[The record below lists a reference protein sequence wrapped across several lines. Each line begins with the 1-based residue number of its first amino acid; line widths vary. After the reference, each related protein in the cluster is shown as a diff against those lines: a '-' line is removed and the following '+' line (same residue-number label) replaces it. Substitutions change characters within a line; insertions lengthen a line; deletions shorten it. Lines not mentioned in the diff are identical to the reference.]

1 MSGATTPQSGGLAD
15 FVIALDNAKAMR
27 VGENDHPEYD
37 WNSNDLQEQLV
48 QIFFQ
53 SVRTP
58 DFAARYKLM
67 ARFHKW
73 IVDVLTPAF
82 KRSQTTPERRADALA
97 LALHGYKMIAHL
109 RDAEAGKGECRLA
122 YDLLYGWYTGIQK
135 ASHNAAA
142 SNSAYFEEWLG
153 SLAYSTT
160 YALAKRFMFSEGD
173 STQYGSFKDFKYMC
187 HEFALL
193 HLASDKD
200 SSPTNVYHQFVK
212 PSPGSYIRK
221 DGKLVRSGRCGK
233 ETFRFTEPI
242 MLYLRSHPV
251 FATLSAMYGQ
261 QILNDYRT
269 ITKAKEQYPSQQTP
283 PFRPISLAGKWAPRA
298 SSKLFAPLRQLI
310 MRHVVPESEVWKQ
323 TAMEKDNKDSI
334 KKAELKIDTVYRQRL
349 SAINKAL
356 ETVQVKQCEKN
367 WASIDFDKHVTSV
380 TLARQKKAF
389 AKTQDGDKDREQC
402 ASNFADFME
411 RVKAGTSTAKGKKVA
426 INDFV
431 KEALSLNRKFSVL
444 RNHDSAPQDSL
455 VNEKALLDGQ
465 WDDKGTTIS
474 KLGDCI
480 AMVDVS
486 GSMESDNYYPLRTAI
501 GLGIRIAEKSRL
513 GNRVMTFSERPT
525 WVDLSDKPSFTD
537 RVGKVSDADWGMNTN
552 FYAAFQLIL
561 DAVVATKLTPED
573 VGKLTLVILSDM
585 QMDVADM
592 SAPDNSTLFTNIAKS
607 FTEQGLNTCGV
618 PYPVPKVVFWNL
630 RKTNGF
636 PTAST
641 DTNSVMVSG
650 GSDALLNDLCEN
662 GLESFSEINPW
673 NSFVE
678 IVSKER
684 YAALDSVF
692 AEFTG

>member
-15 FVIALDNAKAMR
+15 FVIALDNAKTMR

-73 IVDVLTPAF
+73 IVDLLTPAF

-122 YDLLYGWYTGIQK
+122 YDLLYGWYTGVQK
-135 ASHNAAA
+135 ASQNAAA

-153 SLAYSTT
+153 GLAYSTT
-160 YALAKRFMFSEGD
+160 YALAKRFMFSECD
-173 STQYGSFKDFKYMC
+173 STQYGSFKDFKYIC

-193 HLASDKD
+193 HLASEKD

-212 PSPGSYIRK
+212 SSPGSYIGK
-221 DGKLVRSGRCGK
+221 DGKIVRSGRCGK

-251 FATLSAMYGQ
+251 LATLSAMYGQ

-283 PFRPISLAGKWAPRA
+283 PFQPISLAGKWAPRA

-323 TAMEKDNKDSI
+323 TAMEKNNKDSI
-334 KKAELKIDTVYRQRL
+334 KKAELKSDTVYRQRL
-349 SAINKAL
+349 SSINKAL

-380 TLARQKKAF
+380 TLSRQKNAF

-402 ASNFADFME
+402 ASNFAAFME

-426 INDFV
+426 ISDFV
-431 KEALSLNRKFSVL
+431 KEAIQVNCEI
-444 RNHDSAPQDSL
+444 SACHYKNEAFMNTL
-455 VNEKALLDGQ
+455 INEKALLDSQ
-465 WDDKGTTIS
+465 WDDKGSTIS
-474 KLGDCI
+474 NLSDCI

-513 GNRVMTFSERPT
+513 GNRVMTFSQRPS
-525 WVDLSDKPSFTD
+525 WIDLSSKPSFTD
-537 RVGKVSDADWGMNTN
+537 RVGEVKKADWGMNTN

-592 SAPDNSTLFTNIAKS
+592 SDSDSSIFSRITNS
-607 FTEQGLNTCGV
+607 FTEQGIKTCGV

-662 GLESFSEINPW
+662 GLESFAEINPW

-678 IVSKER
+678 IISKER

>member
-15 FVIALDNAKAMR
+15 FVIALDNAKTMR

-53 SVRTP
+53 AVRTP

-73 IVDVLTPAF
+73 IADVLTPAF
-82 KRSQTTPERRADALA
+82 SRTQTTPERRADALA

-122 YDLLYGWYTGIQK
+122 YDLLYGWYTGVQK

-142 SNSAYFEEWLG
+142 SNSAYYEEWLG
-153 SLAYSTT
+153 GLAYSTT

-173 STQYGSFKDFKYMC
+173 STQYGSFKDFKYLC

-212 PSPGSYIRK
+212 FSPGSYIGK
-221 DGKLVRSGRCGK
+221 DGKIVRSSRCGK

-242 MLYLRSHPV
+242 MSYLQLHPV
-251 FATLSAMYGQ
+251 LATLSSVYGE

-269 ITKAKEQYPSQQTP
+269 ITKANEQSPSQQP
-283 PFRPISLAGKWAPRA
+283 SLPSRPISLAGKWAPRA

-323 TAMEKDNKDSI
+323 TAMEKNNKDSI

-356 ETVQVKQCEKN
+356 NTVQVKQCEKN
-367 WASIDFDKHVTSV
+367 WASIDFDKHVTSI

-389 AKTQDGDKDREQC
+389 AKTEDGDKDREQC
-402 ASNFADFME
+402 ASNFAAFME

-426 INDFV
+426 VGDFV
-431 KEALSLNRKFSVL
+431 HEALNLNRKFSIL

-486 GSMESDNYYPLRTAI
+486 GSMYDDYSYPLRTAI

-513 GNRVMTFSERPT
+513 GNRVMTFSERPA
-525 WVDLSDKPSFTD
+525 WVDLSGKPSFTD
-537 RVGKVSDADWGMNTN
+537 RVGKVSDADWGMSTN

-561 DAVVATKLTPED
+561 DAVVTAKLTPED

-585 QMDVADM
+585 QMNVADM
-592 SAPDNSTLFTNIAKS
+592 PSSSSSLFSNIANS
-607 FTEQGLNTCGV
+607 FTEQGLKTCGA

-641 DTNSVMVSG
+641 DPNSVMVSG
-650 GSDALLNDLCEN
+650 GSDALLNDLCEK
-662 GLESFSEINPW
+662 GLKSFSEINPW

-678 IVSKER
+678 IISKER
-684 YAALDSVF
+684 YASLDSVF